1 MPIKRPLRSSTERSG
16 LLKLLP
22 DTPELAQQE
31 LALHIALGVPLL
43 MTKGYAAP
51 EIEQTYARAQ
61 EICQQLGA
69 HPQHL
74 PALAGLFRFHLV
86 RSELATAR
94 VLGEQVMQLA
104 QNSADSLF
112 RAAAHSMLGVTLAW
126 LGEFPAAY
134 AHLEQGQQS
143 LRPAAAPLRGTL
155 VW

>member
-1 MPIKRPLRSSTERSG
+1 MFGTRVGEHAAKLAMHFERGRDYPQAVQYLG
-16 LLKLLP
+16 LAAENAMRRNAYQEAIALLNRALGTLKFLP

-104 QNSADSLF
+104 QNSTDPFIPRS
-112 RAAAHSMLGVTLAW
+112 S
-126 LGEFPAAY
+126 
-134 AHLEQGQQS
+134 S
-143 LRPAAAPLRGTL
+143 
-155 VW
+155 